1 MERYICISKNRTN
14 KKIVSYEL
22 KTVGG
27 TAKTINSDELKELMQ
42 TDAVSVIN
50 LQLTSD
56 NRIVDKNV
64 SAERIMKFL
73 NKGKDFDRKYRA
85 NKKLRLTAPMI
96 RNIVGEFKREHKD
109 VYSRNEMSFMIKS
122 NTDIDRMDV
131 NTSKAKSFD
140 RDRIYYGYKKSTNT
154 IYIASEYSLC
164 FSGDITGLFS
174 EMKFK
179 TLSLYN
185 VDFSEVTSMALMF
198 SKSRIDN
205 ININSFDT
213 RNVQD
218 MHYMFYDARIRMD
231 SANILVSKLNT
242 SKVVNMLGMF
252 EEFGFSDTGVRHTSG
267 RKTKLMVGNIDTS
280 SVKYATNMY
289 KNIKVDCVTGF
300 NGRKEK

>member
-14 KKIVSYEL
+14 KRVESYEL
-22 KTVGG
+22 KMINGTV
-27 TAKTINSDELKELMQ
+27 KIINHDELKELMQ

-50 LQLTSD
+50 LKLTSD

-73 NKGKDFDRKYRA
+73 NKGKDSDRKYRA
-85 NKKLRLTAPMI
+85 TKKLRLTAPMI
-96 RNIVGEFKREHKD
+96 RNIVDEFKREHKD
-109 VYSRNEMSFMIKS
+109 VYSRNEMSFAIKS
-122 NTDIDRMDV
+122 LTDIDRMDV

-154 IYIASEYSLC
+154 IYIASEYSLY

-205 ININSFDT
+205 INVNSFDT

-231 SANILVSKLNT
+231 SANVLVSKLNT

-267 RKTKLMVGNIDTS
+267 RKTKLMVRNIDTS
-280 SVKYATNMY
+280 SAKYATNMF
-289 KNIKVDCVTGF
+289 KDIKVDYVEGLK
-300 NGRKEK
+300 GEKKK

>member
-1 MERYICISKNRTN
+1 MERYICISKNRTS
-14 KKIVSYEL
+14 KRVESYEL
-22 KTVGG
+22 KMINGTV
-27 TAKTINSDELKELMQ
+27 KTINHDELKELMQ

-50 LQLTSD
+50 LKLTSD

-73 NKGKDFDRKYRA
+73 NKGKDSDRKYRA
-85 NKKLRLTAPMI
+85 TKKLRLTAPMI
-96 RNIVGEFKREHKD
+96 RNIVDEFKSEHKD
-109 VYSRNEMSFMIKS
+109 VYNRKEVSLVIKS
-122 NTDIDRMDV
+122 LTDIDRMEV
-131 NTSKAKSFD
+131 NTSKAKSFY
-140 RDRIYYGYKKSTNT
+140 RDRIHYGYNKSTKT
-154 IYIASEYSLC
+154 VYIVSEYSLY

-205 ININSFDT
+205 INVNSFDT

-218 MHYMFYDARIRMD
+218 MHYMFYDAHIKMD

-267 RKTKLMVGNIDTS
+267 RKTKLMVRNIDTS

-289 KNIKVDCVTGF
+289 KNIKVDYIEGLK
-300 NGRKEK
+300 GEKKK